1 MIAFL
6 EAKKAGLFNF
16 HRGYFSHHFLKNI
29 LAGIIVAIIALP
41 LSMAFA
47 IASGVTPQEGLYTA
61 IIAGLCIS
69 LFGGSRVQIGGPT
82 GAFIVI
88 LAGITAKYGVEG
100 LQIAT
105 FMAGILL
112 LLMGILKLGSVIKYL
127 PEPVIIGF
135 TTGIAI
141 IIFVGQWKYFFGL
154 SVATQGL
161 DFYQQIGLLLKSLR
175 HLDPYTTG
183 IGAGSLFI
191 LILWP
196 KIFPKIPAPLIAM
209 IFATMAQAIFHF
221 QSVSTIGSTFGALPR
236 SLPTPHFL
244 PLSFR
249 HFDSSLHTLSG
260 LFLPAVA
267 IAMLGSIESLL
278 SAVVADS
285 MAGTRHNSNQE
296 LIGQGIANILSPIF
310 GGFAA
315 TGAIARTAT
324 NIRSGGTSPLAG
336 ITHAIILILM
346 IVILAPLASNIPL
359 SCLAAILFM
368 VSYNMSEWRKFVLIS
383 RKMPYYDITILW
395 VAFLLTILVNL
406 VAAVIIGVLLA
417 CLLFM
422 QRMSQCF
429 ETQISQT
436 GEDLKNPENPENLS
450 KYLKKNQ
457 FSEPP
462 NSNNQNK
469 KITPEY
475 AHKNTTTKI
484 SDTKNSITFTLNGP
498 LFFGS
503 VSHFETLLESIQD
516 KASHLIFDLTH
527 VPFIDATGIIALED
541 LQKDCARQNIKISF
555 MGMNPLVHQKLTRA
569 GVITS

>member
-1 MIAFL
+1 
-6 EAKKAGLFNF
+6 
-16 HRGYFSHHFLKNI
+16 
-29 LAGIIVAIIALP
+29 
-41 LSMAFA
+41 
-47 IASGVTPQEGLYTA
+47 
-61 IIAGLCIS
+61 
-69 LFGGSRVQIGGPT
+69 
-82 GAFIVI
+82 
-88 LAGITAKYGVEG
+88 
-100 LQIAT
+100 
-105 FMAGILL
+105 
-112 LLMGILKLGSVIKYL
+112 
-127 PEPVIIGF
+127 
-135 TTGIAI
+135 
-141 IIFVGQWKYFFGL
+141 
-154 SVATQGL
+154 
-161 DFYQQIGLLLKSLR
+161 
-175 HLDPYTTG
+175 
-183 IGAGSLFI
+183 
-191 LILWP
+191 
-196 KIFPKIPAPLIAM
+196 
-209 IFATMAQAIFHF
+209 
-221 QSVSTIGSTFGALPR
+221 
-236 SLPTPHFL
+236 
-244 PLSFR
+244 
-249 HFDSSLHTLSG
+249 
-260 LFLPAVA
+260 
-267 IAMLGSIESLL
+267 
-278 SAVVADS
+278 